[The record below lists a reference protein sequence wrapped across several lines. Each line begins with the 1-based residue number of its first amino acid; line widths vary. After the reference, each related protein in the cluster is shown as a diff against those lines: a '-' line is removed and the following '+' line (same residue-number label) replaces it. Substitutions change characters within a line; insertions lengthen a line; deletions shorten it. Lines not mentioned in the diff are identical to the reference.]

1 MEFLS
6 LGNHQSSESN
16 RLSWLDEFYP
26 GESEDLNTCNSY
38 SDEAC
43 EPGLPSHPK
52 YKVEAT
58 SLVQPMQQHDRDAL
72 QVLNFPLG

>member
-6 LGNHQSSESN
+6 LVNHESSESN

-26 GESEDLNTCNSY
+26 GESDDLNTCNSC

-43 EPGLPSHPK
+43 KPGLLSHPK
-52 YKVEAT
+52 YKVQT
-58 SLVQPMQQHDRDAL
+58 SLMQPMQQHDRDAL
-72 QVLNFPLG
+72 QVLNLPFG